1 MIPKIPLL
9 GVSLK
14 KKKKL
19 KSNYQR
25 PISIPMF
32 IAALLVVA
40 KMWKLQIC
48 PSIDE

>member
-1 MIPKIPLL
+1 MISKIPLL

-14 KKKKL
+14 KKL
-19 KSNYQR
+19 KSDSQR